1 MTDTTPPLRIDIV
14 SDVIC
19 PWCIIGYR
27 QLVLVLEANEVA
39 HENYWYSYELKAN
52 MSDEGQ
58 DIGEHLAEKYGTT
71 QEQSAA
77 NRANMKA
84 VGQELRFDFNFV

>member
-1 MTDTTPPLRIDIV
+1 
-14 SDVIC
+14 
-19 PWCIIGYR
+19 
-27 QLVLVLEANEVA
+27 
-39 HENYWYSYELKAN
+39 